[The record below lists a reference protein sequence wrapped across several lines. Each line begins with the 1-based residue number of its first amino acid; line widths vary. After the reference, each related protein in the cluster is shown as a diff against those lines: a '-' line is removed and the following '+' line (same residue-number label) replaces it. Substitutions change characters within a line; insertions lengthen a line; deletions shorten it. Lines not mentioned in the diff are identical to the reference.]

1 MKLVPQRV
9 GGDCGVAALATLLEQ
24 SYEDVYIAA
33 AKVDQKTRGR
43 NGIQLGALKAIGKK
57 LGVSFLLKR
66 TYEDDD
72 EGVLVVNWVKPHAHP
87 FDGHLV
93 AVSYGVIADPADG
106 VILPVD
112 DYLARYKATAGSCLE
127 LR

>member
-1 MKLVPQRV
+1 MQRAN
-9 GGDCGVAALATLLEQ
+9 GDCGLSALATLLEQ

-33 AKVDQKTRGR
+33 AKVDRKTRGR
-43 NGIQLGALKAIGKK
+43 NGIQIGAVQAIGKA

-66 TYEDDD
+66 AYEDED
-72 EGVLVVNWVKPHAHP
+72 EGLLVINWIKPHVHH

-93 AVSYGVIADPADG
+93 AVSYGVIADPCDG

-112 DYLARYKATAGSCLE
+112 EYLTRYKATAGSCLE